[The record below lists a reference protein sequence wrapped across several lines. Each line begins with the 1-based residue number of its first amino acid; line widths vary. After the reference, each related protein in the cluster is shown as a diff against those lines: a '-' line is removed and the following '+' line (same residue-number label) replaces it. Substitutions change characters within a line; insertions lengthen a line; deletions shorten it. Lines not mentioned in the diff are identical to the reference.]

1 MKHLLATVRIF
12 GVALLLAAAVAGC
25 HDDVKCCPIEAP
37 ICGCFSIGGAARS
50 GTCQRICDA
59 APTNWRRTTDQNGC
73 PVLVQDTVVG
83 SCLPQ
88 PPRDGATD
96 GDSATDGADDG
107 GGER

>member
-1 MKHLLATVRIF
+1 MKPWFVAVRIF
-12 GVALLLAAAVAGC
+12 GAALLLAAAVGGC
-25 HDDVKCCPIEAP
+25 HDVKCCPIETP
-37 ICGCFSIGGAARS
+37 ICGCFSIGGAPRS
-50 GTCQRICDA
+50 GTCQPICDA

-96 GDSATDGADDG
+96 GDAATDGADDG
-107 GGER
+107 SGER